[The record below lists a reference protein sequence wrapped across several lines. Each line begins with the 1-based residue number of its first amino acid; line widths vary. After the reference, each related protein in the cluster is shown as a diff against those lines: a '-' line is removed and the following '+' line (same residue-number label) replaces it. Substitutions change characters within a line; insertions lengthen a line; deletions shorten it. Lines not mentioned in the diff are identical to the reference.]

1 MIRNKVRENEKTVLY
16 VDEIPNG
23 AHFHVAS
30 GESLKINLACFA
42 NTLDGRVDVDV
53 DEDGTFEGALADFSD
68 RSGKFVLNVNLNGK
82 GAKCNWHLAS
92 LTGGESKKV
101 FETSVFH
108 EVAET
113 EALMSNYGIAR
124 DSGKLTFSGTSHI
137 KNGAKKANT
146 RQEAKIIVFD
156 DTSDGKALPILK
168 IDENDVS
175 ASHAAIVGRLNEQHL
190 FYLESRG
197 ISEEDAKRIISLG
210 YLKPI
215 EDYFDDEDTLKLID
229 KAIEGGI

>member
-16 VDEIPNG
+16 VDEIPSG

-30 GESLKINLACFA
+30 GETLKINIACFV
-42 NTLDGRVDVDV
+42 NDLDGKIDVDV
-53 DEDGTFEGALADFSD
+53 DENGNFEGALADFSN
-68 RSGKFVLNVNLNGK
+68 RNGKFIINVNLNGR
-82 GAKCNWHLAS
+82 GATCNWHLAS

-108 EVAET
+108 EDAET
-113 EALMSNYGIAR
+113 FALMSNYGIAR
-124 DSGKLTFSGTSHI
+124 DSGKLTFTGTSHI
-137 KNGAKKANT
+137 KQGSKKTNT

-215 EDYFDDEDTLKLID
+215 EEYFSDEETLRIID
-229 KAIEGGI
+229 RAIEGGI